1 MNAYL
6 ELTDKRWRYGS
17 YYRSHFLEDTLYT
30 CCFYKD
36 LQVVMARGTVNVSDG
51 LSRALLASGEVD
63 EASYANYRTRLLRF
77 FENLECYDQWSLE
90 QLYGGVHGIR
100 KQYLGAGVIERK
112 LRSIAAE
119 RRVMGEGAGI
129 DQSEQKERLIAA
141 CSAVLF
147 VLGDPRFFRYMEEDI
162 RRVLR
167 MGHRAFVVVSD
178 GAGDTFLG
186 REAMEE
192 LLGGENP
199 GAPGE
204 PGPDSA
210 DSLLSSGAVRFLVAR
225 SRHCGIDLSGIRGDE
240 ELSRL
245 AADGKMCLFIYGDD
259 GLFCARNLNIP
270 AIAVTVP
277 SCYYSKGLAGQFA
290 GRGLCTIYVP
300 PHFDILPSV
309 PLRERTRISYRQ
321 MARLCADFGPEVYRL
336 TEEELYARYPEYFI
350 NIYGEEAEYT
360 LPLHMSGD
368 DPELSA
374 ALQRGDVYR
383 TWCSLREERIA
394 GYLNGFEGI
403 HYISACLDPETME
416 KRPVP
421 WDGSGDGE
429 GVLVQ
434 GAIVPKARNSRVIL
448 SAVSR
453 TPRELN
459 GELDRR
465 GMALFSNFLF
475 FLTPKLAS
483 FYNELRRERPKEQID
498 FDSGH
503 LDYLLCLDGARRV
516 ETFPLYNKACVAMK
530 RDGSFLFFRYLLGGG
545 ALWLG
550 SEKLEWSAGDVNPE
564 GTPGEICI
572 YTPYRSRDKRDE
584 KDDYCEPVGSGRI
597 NFVIIQ
603 DRVVC
608 ARQGDVLLPSIG
620 AVVSLA
626 RERGE
631 RLVKA
636 LGLVMSGDGYFEWN
650 GAQVELCLDPPAGIS
665 AGEWEQVSWAYG
677 GGMALIR
684 DGRGIDEEDL
694 ERWLDEEGWMS
705 PLSRQ
710 TQESEIHKPARHPR
724 TAVGVTEDGA
734 LFVLVY
740 NGRTKLSR
748 GADYAE
754 MSKIARALVPGVRH
768 MLNGDG
774 GGSAM
779 LGLAVDGVF
788 MELSYPA
795 TSYSSPAGM
804 ARQINTILC
813 IKQ

>member
-6 ELTDKRWRYGS
+6 ELTDGRWRYGS
-17 YYRSHFLEDTLYT
+17 YYRSHFLGDTLYT

-51 LSRALLASGEVD
+51 LSKALWDSGEVD
-63 EASYANYRTRLLRF
+63 ETSYANYRNRLQRF

-112 LRSIAAE
+112 MKRIAAE

-129 DQSEQKERLIAA
+129 DQRAVKEHLIAA
-141 CSAVLF
+141 CDVVLF
-147 VLGDPRFFRYMEEDI
+147 VLGDPRFFRYMEADVK
-162 RRVLR
+162 RVVR
-167 MGHRAFVVVSD
+167 MGHRACVVVSD

-192 LLGGENP
+192 LLGGENA
-199 GAPGE
+199 GAEGAVPFDGE
-204 PGPDSA
+204 NAG
-210 DSLLSSGAVRFLVAR
+210 GVRFLVAR
-225 SRHCGIDLSGIRGDE
+225 SRHCGIDLSAIRGDGK
-240 ELSRL
+240 LARL
-245 AADGKMCLFIYGDD
+245 ASGGRACLFLYGDD
-259 GLFCARNLNIP
+259 GLFSARNLNIP
-270 AIAVTVP
+270 AIVVTVP
-277 SCYYSKGLAGQFA
+277 SCYYAKALAGQFA
-290 GRGLCTIYVP
+290 GRGLCTVYVP
-300 PHFDILPSV
+300 PHFDILPLV
-309 PLRERTRISYRQ
+309 PLKERTRVSYRQ
-321 MARLCADFGPEVYRL
+321 MAGLCADFGPEVYRMGA
-336 TEEELYARYPEYFI
+336 EELYARFPEYFI
-350 NIYGEEAEYT
+350 NIYGEETKYT

-368 DPELSA
+368 DPKLVSA
-374 ALQRGDVYR
+374 LGRGDVYR
-383 TWCSLREERIA
+383 TWCGMREEQIA

-403 HYISACLDPETME
+403 QYLSACLDPETME
-416 KRPVP
+416 RLPVN
-421 WDGSGDGE
+421 WDGNGDGG

-453 TPRELN
+453 TPRELD

-465 GMALFSNFLF
+465 GTALFSNFLF
-475 FLTPKLAS
+475 FLTPKLAA
-483 FYNELRRERPKEQID
+483 FYNELRRERPGEQIG

-503 LDYLLCLDGARRV
+503 LDYMLCRDGERRV

-545 ALWLG
+545 SLTLG
-550 SEKLEWSAGDVNPE
+550 SEKLEWSPGDVNPE
-564 GTPGEICI
+564 GVPGEICI
-572 YTPYRSRDKRDE
+572 YTPYRSRVRRDAKE
-584 KDDYCEPVGSGRI
+584 DDYCEPVGHGRI
-597 NFVIIQ
+597 NFVVIQ

-608 ARQGDVLLPSIG
+608 ARWGDVLLPSIG

-626 RERGE
+626 KERGE
-631 RLVKA
+631 CLAEA
-636 LGLVMSGDGYFEWN
+636 LGLSEDEDGYFRWN
-650 GAQVELCLDPPAGIS
+650 GARVELCLDPPAGIS
-665 AGEWEQVSWAYG
+665 AEEWEQVSWAYG

-684 DGRGIDEEDL
+684 DGRGIDEEDMD
-694 ERWLDEEGWMS
+694 RWLDEEGWMS

-779 LGLAVDGVF
+779 LGMAVDGVF